1 MLHVGRISA
10 LSAGF
15 RMQPLIVIPCWLIL
29 LIYLYSHMAIL
40 SRSAPNG
47 LQKKHLYKY
56 IQIFGIHKVYDTS
69 REYKCQ
75 NSNNIT
81 KTKHN

>member
-1 MLHVGRISA
+1 
-10 LSAGF
+10 
-15 RMQPLIVIPCWLIL
+15 
-29 LIYLYSHMAIL
+29 MAVL

-75 NSNNIT
+75 NSNNIA
-81 KTKHN
+81 KTKHNITKKKKKGGNSLESSP